1 MFKPTPLQ
9 ILLCA
14 AWAGPVLWP
23 QIGHAAAG
31 DPVLK
36 VAAGKTVQITQTTP
50 LSKLVLGQGASVTAP
65 DGYSV
70 TLTVNGVGRSQEAK
84 TYTGDVV
91 LSVTENI
98 DVSYSSSSPGGS
110 AETLSHVLRTGVYV
124 NDGAVVPAKSVSAI
138 VQGGSVSNTAATD
151 VSIRSLEDKFNGFI
165 IEGDSTYTIQ
175 RPNIH
180 LVGNGG
186 NDFVGFG
193 AAIKSA
199 GSANVTVDGAKIVTK
214 GAVRTAVFAGGES
227 TMTVKNSS
235 IEAHNGTLP
244 SDYSFT
250 VATGKM
256 MEVPW
261 MLGLTGNNRATNL
274 VGSATAN
281 YINSTIRSQAWGA
294 LSTDDTT
301 KVRLNVRNSTVQ
313 VVESGYGSYSIGDS
327 LNTFSATKFNV
338 PDMALIM
345 ANGTA
350 SATFKNGSEVRSKRF
365 GVMMHSNSGGKL
377 VIQDSSFYTQAAVIQ
392 AKSSSPSIVVD
403 NAVLRSANDLLL
415 QAVVNDDPYMSELG
429 FAAGGS
435 TVKATFKN
443 STLKGDIVN
452 GNTAD
457 GSVTAVFKNTR
468 ITGAITE
475 AVTTHATAADGTE
488 LSFAHPELYKLVGE
502 FVHTYGATGKGV
514 TVQLDGTSSW
524 VVNKTSYLSR
534 LVLAEGAR
542 LHAPSG
548 QKLTLTVNGVSKP
561 IQTGKQYSGAIVLT
575 VQ

>member
-1 MFKPTPLQ
+1 MFKHTPLHT
-9 ILLCA
+9 LLCA
-14 AWAGPVLWP
+14 AWAG
-23 QIGHAAAG
+23 AALLPMASQAATG

-36 VAAGKTVQITQTTP
+36 VPAGQTVQITQTTP

-65 DGYSV
+65 SGYSV
-70 TLTVNGVGRSQEAK
+70 TLSVNGVGRPQEAK

-98 DVSYSSSSPGGS
+98 DVSYNSSSPGSS
-110 AETLSHVLRTGVYV
+110 AETLTHVLRTGVYV
-124 NDGAVVPAKSVSAI
+124 NDGAVVANKSVSAV
-138 VQGGSVSNTAATD
+138 VQGGSVSNTAARD
-151 VSIRSLEDKFNGFI
+151 VSIRSLDEKFNGFI
-165 IEGDSTYTIQ
+165 VEGNSTYAIQ
-175 RPNIH
+175 RPDIR
-180 LVGNGG
+180 LIGNGG

-193 AAIKSA
+193 AAIKSSGTA
-199 GSANVTVDGAKIVTK
+199 KVTVQGAKIYTK

-227 TMTVKNSS
+227 TMTVKDSH

-244 SDYSFT
+244 SDYTFT

-281 YINSTIRSQAWGA
+281 YLNSTIRSQAWGA

-301 KVRLNVRNSTVQ
+301 KVRLNVINSKVQ

-327 LNTFSATKFNV
+327 INTFSATQFNV

-350 SATFKNGSEVRSKRF
+350 SATFKNGSVVKSGRF

-377 VIQDSSFYTQAAVIQ
+377 IIKDSRFSTQAAVIQ
-392 AKSSSPSIVVD
+392 AKSSSPNIVVD
-403 NAVLRSANDLLL
+403 NSVLQPANGLLI

-429 FAAGGS
+429 FTAGGS
-435 TVKATFKN
+435 TVKAVFKN
-443 STLKGDIVN
+443 STLSGDIVN

-457 GSVTAVFKNTR
+457 GSVTAQFRNSHL
-468 ITGAITE
+468 TGAITE
-475 AVTTHATAADGTE
+475 AATTHATASDGTE
-488 LSFAHPELYKLVGE
+488 LSFSHPDLYKLVGE
-502 FVHTYGATGKGV
+502 FVHTYAATGKGV
-514 TVQLDGTSSW
+514 TVQLDGDSSW
-524 VVNKTSYLSR
+524 VVSKTSYLSR
-534 LVLAEGAR
+534 LVLASGAR
-542 LHAPSG
+542 VRAPDG
-548 QKLTLTVNGVSKP
+548 QTLTMTVNGVK
-561 IQTGKQYSGAIVLT
+561 QALQAGKHYSGAIVLT